1 MWKVVCRH
9 VSDLRLLT
17 INDGYAIER
26 YVVHLTQWRELQY
39 LISSESSGSFRNAMR
54 DPDVRKLVLIVQTE
68 SRRLHKLLQDFEAAF
83 GLTPAA
89 RARLVTEKQ
98 QQENPIATLLARRG
112 EN

>member
-1 MWKVVCRH
+1 